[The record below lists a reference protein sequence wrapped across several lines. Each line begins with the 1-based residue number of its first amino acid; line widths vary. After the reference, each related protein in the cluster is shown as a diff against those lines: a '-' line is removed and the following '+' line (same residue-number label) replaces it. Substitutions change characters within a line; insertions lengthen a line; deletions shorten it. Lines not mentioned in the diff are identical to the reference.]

1 MPLDHATLFNLLLL
15 QALAAAAVLLGVIG
29 RHGSRAA
36 RWAQAGVTLAAL
48 GGLALAGSTLWASTL
63 MGDQAL
69 TDSKLRL
76 LQSLAMLAFSASVS
90 TLWAALNLWLSP
102 RPGGPLMWLAPLL
115 MPVVFAWQFDDPAFR
130 ASWALGWLALQ
141 LLMTALLLASP
152 KLTSPKQA
160 NTAEPA
166 SQAMPA
172 AHHKALPGPDNRRWR
187 ALLLLAVLPLAL
199 LCLLR
204 ASDAVLTDLL
214 ARHFPPAH
222 FDTALG
228 LACQWALLLTLPALL
243 LAWRG
248 ETEAELA
255 RLAQTDGLTGL
266 SDRRAF
272 AARSIDMLSMARR
285 HREPLALMVLDVDH
299 LKAINTAHGQ
309 DAGDRALALFGSC
322 LTAQMR
328 LGDLAGRV
336 GGDEFAVLMA
346 RCDAQGPQALDKRMR
361 DALALRAQ
369 AELGFTLDFSGGWA
383 KLRHGD
389 RDIND
394 LMRRAETAIYE
405 AKHGG
410 CGRLQS
416 EPGLEA

>member
-1 MPLDHATLFNLLLL
+1 MPIDHATLFNLLLL
-15 QALAAAAVLLGVIG
+15 QTLAAAAVLLAVIG

-36 RWAQAGVTLAAL
+36 RWAQIGLGLAAL
-48 GGLALAGSTLWASTL
+48 GAAALAGSALG
-63 MGDQAL
+63 GDARGSAQAL
-69 TDSKLRL
+69 TDGAMRL

-90 TLWAALNLWLSP
+90 ALWVALNLWLSP
-102 RPGGPLMWLAPLL
+102 SPGRPLMLLAPLL
-115 MPVVFAWQFDDPAFR
+115 MPVVYAWQFDDAAFR

-141 LLMTALLLASP
+141 LLMTALLLAWP
-152 KLTSPKQA
+152 KPAQA
-160 NTAEPA
+160 EQPSA
-166 SQAMPA
+166 QALPP

-187 ALLLLAVLPLAL
+187 ALLLAAALPLAL

-204 ASDAVLTDLL
+204 ASDAVFTELL
-214 ARHFPPAH
+214 ERRLSPAN

-299 LKAINTAHGQ
+299 LKAINDDNGME
-309 DAGDRALALFGSC
+309 AGNRALALFGSC

-328 LGDLAGRV
+328 LGDLVGRV

-346 RCDAQGPQALDKRMR
+346 RCEAQGPQALDKRMR
-361 DALALRAQ
+361 EALALRAQ
-369 AELGFTLDFSGGWA
+369 AELGFKLDFSGGWA

>member
-15 QALAAAAVLLGVIG
+15 QTLAAAAVLLAVIG

-36 RWAQAGVTLAAL
+36 RWAQAGLGLAAL
-48 GGLALAGSTLWASTL
+48 GGLALAGSGKVGGELV
-63 MGDQAL
+63 GDQAL
-69 TDSKLRL
+69 TDGTLRL
-76 LQSLAMLAFSASVS
+76 LQSLAMLAFSASLSV
-90 TLWAALNLWLSP
+90 LWAALNRWLSP
-102 RPGGPLMWLAPLL
+102 RPGRPLMWLAPLL
-115 MPVVFAWQFDDPAFR
+115 MPVVYAWQFDDPAFR

-141 LLMTALLLASP
+141 LIMIVLLLSLP
-152 KLTSPKQA
+152 KPTGELDLA
-160 NTAEPA
+160 VRL
-166 SQAMPA
+166 
-172 AHHKALPGPDNRRWR
+172 AHHKALPGPDHRRWR
-187 ALLLLAVLPLAL
+187 ALLLTAVLPLAL

-204 ASDAVLTDLL
+204 ASDAVFTDLL
-214 ARHFPPAH
+214 EQPFLTAH

-272 AARSIDMLSMARR
+272 AARSVDMLSMARR

-299 LKAINTAHGQ
+299 LKAINTEHGQ
-309 DAGDRALALFGSC
+309 EAGDRALALFGSC

-346 RCDAQGPQALDKRMR
+346 RCEAQGPQALDKRMR

-369 AELGFTLDFSGGWA
+369 AELGFKLDFSGGWA

-389 RDIND
+389 RNIDD

-416 EPGLEA
+416 EPGLET

>member
-15 QALAAAAVLLGVIG
+15 QALSAAAVLLAMIG

-36 RWAQAGVTLAAL
+36 RWAQAGLALAAV
-48 GGLALAGSTLWASTL
+48 GAVALAGSEMWASTL
-63 MGDQAL
+63 LEHQAL
-69 TDSKLRL
+69 TDGKLRL
-76 LQSLAMLAFSASVS
+76 LQSLAMLAFSASIS
-90 TLWAALNLWLSP
+90 ALWAALTQWLGP
-102 RPGGPLMWLAPLL
+102 RPGQPLMWLAPLL

-141 LLMTALLLASP
+141 LLMTALLVAWP
-152 KLTSPKQA
+152 KRVEALDPATQLTP
-160 NTAEPA
+160 
-166 SQAMPA
+166 
-172 AHHKALPGPDNRRWR
+172 HKPLPEPDNRRWR

-248 ETEAELA
+248 ETEGELA

-272 AARSIDMLSMARR
+272 AARSVDMLSMARR
-285 HREPLALMVLDVDH
+285 HREPLALMLLDVDH
-299 LKAINTAHGQ
+299 LKAINAEHGQ

-346 RCDAQGPQALDKRMR
+346 RCEAQGPQALDKRMR
-361 DALALRAQ
+361 EALALRGQ

>member
-1 MPLDHATLFNLLLL
+1 MPLDHATLFNLLVL
-15 QALAAAAVLLGVIG
+15 QTLAAAGVLLAVVG

-36 RWAQAGVTLAAL
+36 RWAQASLGLAAL
-48 GGLALAGSTLWASTL
+48 GSVALAGGAVWAQTLI
-63 MGDQAL
+63 GDQAL
-69 TDSKLRL
+69 TNGKLRL
-76 LQSLAMLAFSASVS
+76 LQSVAMLAFSASLS
-90 TLWAALNLWLSP
+90 ALWAALNGWLSP
-102 RPGGPLMWLAPLL
+102 RPGRPLMLLAPLL
-115 MPVVFAWQFDDPAFR
+115 MPIVYAWQFDDPAFR

-141 LLMTALLLASP
+141 LIMTALLLALP
-152 KLTSPKQA
+152 KRVEALDTATQLTP
-160 NTAEPA
+160 
-166 SQAMPA
+166 
-172 AHHKALPGPDNRRWR
+172 HKAPPGPDNRRWR
-187 ALLLLAVLPLAL
+187 ALLLVAALPLIL
-199 LCLLR
+199 LCALR
-204 ASDAVLTDLL
+204 ASEAVITDLL
-214 ARHFPPAH
+214 ASHFSPASL
-222 FDTALG
+222 DIALG
-228 LACQWALLLTLPALL
+228 LAGQWALLLTLPALL

-272 AARSIDMLSMARR
+272 VARSVDMLSMARR

-299 LKAINTAHGQ
+299 LKAINTEHGQ

-322 LTAQMR
+322 LKAQMR

-346 RCDAQGPQALDKRMR
+346 RCEAQGPQALDKRMR
-361 DALALRAQ
+361 EALALRAQ

-389 RDIND
+389 RDLND